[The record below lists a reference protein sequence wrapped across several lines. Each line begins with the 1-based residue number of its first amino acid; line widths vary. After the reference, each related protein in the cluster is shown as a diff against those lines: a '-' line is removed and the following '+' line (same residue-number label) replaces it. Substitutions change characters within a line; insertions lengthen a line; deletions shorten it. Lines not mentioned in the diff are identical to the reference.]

1 MIIPKIK
8 LYTGCNALSN
18 SSNSA
23 FQEQDQD
30 MAPPFSRDEYSD
42 RLNCVRTA
50 MQARGLDVLVIGDP
64 ANINWLTGYD
74 AWSFYTPQIMVVG
87 DELDPTWLGREM
99 DAGAA
104 KFTTYLPDSQIVPF
118 PEIYVQ
124 QTTVHPAQFMAEWM
138 KSKQLNGKRIG
149 YESDVYYLTPAAV
162 GHLKSGLPN
171 SDWSDCGLLVN
182 WQRLTKSRAEIVM
195 LQQASVIAGL
205 AMQTAYDGVRPG
217 VRQNNLMADIVAA
230 QIRGTPEFGGDQT
243 ALHPLVLA
251 GEAASTAH
259 PMWTDAT
266 FEKNQTIAFE
276 LGGCRK
282 RYNAGLAR
290 TVHLGEPPKTLMA
303 TAKAV
308 EEGMEEVLSAMKAHA
323 LCSDVHAA
331 WQAVLDQY
339 GLKKNSRIGYS
350 IGLGYSP
357 DWGEHTISFRP
368 DDHTAL
374 PENAVVHIILGMWND
389 SWGMELS
396 ETIHVRANDA
406 VCLTQFPRD
415 VHVIDV

>member
-1 MIIPKIK
+1 
-8 LYTGCNALSN
+8 
-18 SSNSA
+18 
-23 FQEQDQD
+23 
-30 MAPPFSRDEYSD
+30 MAPPFTRNEYAD
-42 RLNCVRTA
+42 RLNRVRTA
-50 MQARGLDVLVIGDP
+50 MQGRDLDVLVIGDP

-87 DELDPTWLGREM
+87 LELEPTWIGREM

-104 KFTTYLPDSQIVPF
+104 AFTTYLPDEQVVQF
-118 PEIYVQ
+118 PETLVQ
-124 QTTVHPAQFMAEWM
+124 QPEVHPAQFMGNWM
-138 KSKQLNGKRIG
+138 KGKGLDGRRVG
-149 YESDVYYLTPAAV
+149 YENDVYYLTPAAV
-162 GHLKSGLPN
+162 QHLKTCLPN
-171 SDWSDCGLLVN
+171 AVWADCELLVN
-182 WQRLTKSRAEIVM
+182 WQRLTKSPSEITM
-195 LQQASVIAGL
+195 LEQASVIAGQ
-205 AMQTAYDGVRPG
+205 AMKTAYDGVRHG
-217 VRQNNLMADIVAA
+217 VRQCDLMADIVAA

-266 FEKNQTIAFE
+266 FEKDQTIAFE

-290 TVHLGEPPKTLMA
+290 TVHLGEPPQTLLN

-308 EEGMEEVLSAMKAHA
+308 GEGMDEVLKAMQAEA
-323 LCSDVHAA
+323 LCCDVHAA

-339 GLKKNSRIGYS
+339 GLEKKSRIGYS

-374 PENAVVHIILGMWND
+374 PENAVVHIILGMWMD
-389 SWGMELS
+389 GWGMELS

-415 VHVIDV
+415 VHVIGV